1 VVVVAKPEALAL
13 ADYLI
18 SLKRQYPVPDS
29 SKATDRMAIA
39 ERRDGGS
46 HGGH

>member
-1 VVVVAKPEALAL
+1 VVVVAKPEAIAL

-29 SKATDRMAIA
+29 ARAADRMALG
-39 ERRDGGS
+39 DGRTAGS
-46 HGGH
+46 HGSH